1 MYIIDM
7 AIYGREP
14 ATDKMVL
21 VVCEIC
27 DRVVKSQAYLRHRGQ
42 SVVHDV
48 CRCVYLCVC
57 VCVCVYV
64 CACVSICVCR
74 CVSVCVGMCI
84 CM

>member
-1 MYIIDM
+1 M

-42 SVVHDV
+42 SVLHDV
-48 CRCVYLCVC
+48 CRCVSLCVC
-57 VCVCVYV
+57 VH
-64 CACVSICVCR
+64 VSMCGCMS
-74 CVSVCVGMCI
+74 VSVCVHLCV
-84 CM
+84 

>member
-1 MYIIDM
+1 M

-42 SVVHDV
+42 SVFHDV
-48 CRCVYLCVC
+48 CRL
-57 VCVCVYV
+57 CVYV
-64 CACVSICVCR
+64 SMCGCMSVSMCP
-74 CVSVCVGMCI
+74 SVCVGVCV
-84 CM
+84 CMYVCM